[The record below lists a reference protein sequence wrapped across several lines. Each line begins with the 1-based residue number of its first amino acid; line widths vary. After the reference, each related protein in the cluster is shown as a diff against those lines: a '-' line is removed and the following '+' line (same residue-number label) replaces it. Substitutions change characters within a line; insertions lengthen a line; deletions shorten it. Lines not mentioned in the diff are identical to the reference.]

1 MSRRKFLDLIWAD
14 GQDKMQILSA
24 LKWKIIEQTFHLLI
38 ISWEGYDEDLC
49 FIPHGTEYDGRLW
62 TRSGMRI
69 VSAYL
74 GIIQFLIFLLK
85 FAPCLFFVYSC
96 VCLCV
101 CIWWASIK
109 VRLVVKSSACST
121 MTYAVGLCSTTTYAV
136 LWHIMYAVLQHMQYY
151 KICCMQYYN
160 ICKHVCIHVSM
171 LKGFHGSYFLV
182 WSRNVSLWFGQRNAS
197 FWFGLCIMQ
206 CPLLVWSTSLFL
218 VKECLILVWYYRN
231 VSFWFDQANASFWFG
246 QANVYLFWPGN
257 TSLWFGQEKAS
268 LRLLYS
274 QRANGYNI
282 LYCTS

>member
-1 MSRRKFLDLIWAD
+1 MKDYRADVSFANNFLR
-14 GQDKMQILSA
+14 
-24 LKWKIIEQTFHLLI
+24 
-38 ISWEGYDEDLC
+38 
-49 FIPHGTEYDGRLW
+49 RLW
-62 TRSGMRI
+62 WRSLLHSPWYGVRWTPLNTQRHTDRKRI
-69 VSAYL
+69 PWHYSIPYFV
-74 GIIQFLIFLLK
+74 LK

-101 CIWWASIK
+101 CIWWASVK

-151 KICCMQYYN
+151 QICCMQYYN

-231 VSFWFDQANASFWFG
+231 VSFWFDQANASFWFD

-257 TSLWFGQEKAS
+257 TSLWFCQEKAS